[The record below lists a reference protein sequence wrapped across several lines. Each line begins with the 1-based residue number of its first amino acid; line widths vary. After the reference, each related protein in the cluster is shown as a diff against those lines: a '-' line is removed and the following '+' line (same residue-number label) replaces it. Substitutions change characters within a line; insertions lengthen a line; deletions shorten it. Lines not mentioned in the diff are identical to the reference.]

1 MENVTRHGSGNIKP
15 KQRLEKDSNL
25 TSEVIREEE
34 VGSHKVKLGLLL
46 KRQNRTQKDQLTAQ
60 F

>member
-1 MENVTRHGSGNIKP
+1 M
-15 KQRLEKDSNL
+15 